1 MKRVGYDPVLY
12 GNYALIDGSKTSQD
26 YFYAHLIAP
35 PAIDEHERVRTGQF
49 VGKVGQT
56 GNAATTPCHLHFEV
70 RIHGRPVDPAPY
82 LHRWDGT
89 ADYLS
94 DPARRRCTLN

>member
-56 GNAATTPCHLHFEV
+56 GNAAEHSVPSPL
-70 RIHGRPVDPAPY
+70 RGPYPRPAGRPGALPAQVGPVQ
-82 LHRWDGT
+82 LIT
-89 ADYLS
+89 
-94 DPARRRCTLN
+94 